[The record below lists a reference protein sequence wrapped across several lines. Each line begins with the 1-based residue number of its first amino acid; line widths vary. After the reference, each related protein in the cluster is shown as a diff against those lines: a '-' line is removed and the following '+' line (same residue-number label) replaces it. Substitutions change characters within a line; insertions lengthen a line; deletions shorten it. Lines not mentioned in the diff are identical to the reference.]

1 MEGCIKE
8 VKAGNVD
15 NTQSCIIVRGK
26 KWSVGGRG
34 DMGGMG
40 DMEGRGDQRSRS
52 SWERRSMSKAN
63 KILRRLPGLGQPK
76 MARPALKAAVE
87 GERTGASSTS
97 KQPLGHLEYNPFDD
111 EVQHK
116 EKTFLER
123 RLFRINQVAKPSS
136 TAKKVGVEEQPGASS
151 HNWDIFDLGSSS
163 NEEEEVE
170 KKEAAKLEI
179 DENSDND
186 SDVVFVEHTSN
197 ANVVFKRESIV
208 AKLKRNGNVTVGGQ
222 LVKMPVPMR
231 KKESEIKQWQDWV
244 TLEQQAWKE
253 ASEREQGS
261 PLREADQKWL
271 RSVDKK
277 MRKVLSK
284 KRKPL

>member
-1 MEGCIKE
+1 
-8 VKAGNVD
+8 
-15 NTQSCIIVRGK
+15 
-26 KWSVGGRG
+26 
-34 DMGGMG
+34 MGGM
-40 DMEGRGDQRSRS
+40 GDQRSRS
-52 SWERRSMSKAN
+52 SWEGRSMSKAN
-63 KILRRLPGLGQPK
+63 TILRRPPGPSQSK
-76 MARPALKAAVE
+76 MTRPALKAAVE

-97 KQPLGHLEYNPFDD
+97 KRALRHQLAKSAIKSVFLADKGRASMWRRPFHINQEYNPFDD

-116 EKTFLER
+116 EKAFLER
-123 RLFRINQVAKPSS
+123 RPFRINQVSKSSS
-136 TAKKVGVEEQPGASS
+136 TAKKVGVEEHPGASG

-163 NEEEEVE
+163 SDDEEVE

-179 DENSDND
+179 DENNDND
-186 SDVVFVEHTSN
+186 SDVVFVKHTSN
-197 ANVVFKRESIV
+197 ANVCFNRESIV

-231 KKESEIKQWQDWV
+231 KKGLEIKHWQHCL

-271 RSVDKK
+271 RAFDRK

-284 KRKPL
+284 KKKHL